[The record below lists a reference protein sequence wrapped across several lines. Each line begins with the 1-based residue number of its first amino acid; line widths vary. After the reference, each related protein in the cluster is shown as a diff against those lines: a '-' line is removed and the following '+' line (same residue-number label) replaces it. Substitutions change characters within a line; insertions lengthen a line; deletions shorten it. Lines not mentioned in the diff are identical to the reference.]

1 MPRGGWRAATP
12 ATPATLGMLAE
23 VFRGGLFHGGGG
35 IWVGRCFLG
44 LCVVFEVVVFFNG
57 VWVWGKEGL
66 GVKVACVSLSLGVSG
81 SIFFLYGRNTRCLRS
96 YP

>member
-1 MPRGGWRAATP
+1 MGGGRD
-12 ATPATLGMLAE
+12 L
-23 VFRGGLFHGGGG
+23 GGGG
-35 IWVGRCFLG
+35 CFLG

-66 GVKVACVSLSLGVSG
+66 GVKVACVSLSVLEYPVQ
-81 SIFFLYGRNTRCLRS
+81 FFLYGRNTRCLRS